1 VYFSYRSTRGSLQ
14 VEYRAGGRAPQAAPP
29 VGAAPAAAKAELRRE
44 TCAVQDLSHI
54 DGMRVVR
61 GEMQD
66 VTDLLEIFTALV
78 QHNVSLADQMA
89 QLPPSPSHRR
99 SALASST
106 SLSALYAARGSTSSR
121 GGVGAASSPKPS
133 SALKRPAKPAVK
145 ARAPSTAA
153 MRRAADALTTSLK
166 TQQTKAA
173 GRTKRIKGQ
182 RPVSAPPAGA
192 PKPWKFS
199 PCTDVPWADPIPD
212 PLPPKR
218 SHPTVTTTTKLQ
230 TKRRPASANAQGAWC
245 MCARA
250 WVCVCVRAR
259 ARATLHAA
267 WMLLHASMQTNSVSD
282 NRTGRASKHVPLKPH
297 VGMAAALDEAAV
309 EEAIGTLLSVVDA

>member
-1 VYFSYRSTRGSLQ
+1 
-14 VEYRAGGRAPQAAPP
+14 
-29 VGAAPAAAKAELRRE
+29 
-44 TCAVQDLSHI
+44 LSHI

-66 VTDLLEIFTALV
+66 VTDLLEIFTALA
-78 QHNVSLADQMA
+78 QHNVSLADQKA

-99 SALASST
+99 SALASGT

-121 GGVGAASSPKPS
+121 GGLGAAFSPKPS
-133 SALKRPAKPAVK
+133 STLRRPAKPAAK
-145 ARAPSTAA
+145 ARAPSAAA

-192 PKPWKFS
+192 PKPWKFT
-199 PCTDVPWADPIPD
+199 PCKDVPWADPIPA

-218 SHPTVTTTTKLQ
+218 SHPTAPATTTTKLP
-230 TKRRPASANAQGAWC
+230 TKRRPASANAQGAC
-245 MCARA
+245 CVCC
-250 WVCVCVRAR
+250 VCVCVCVH
-259 ARATLHAA
+259 ATSPCQLAA
-267 WMLLHASMQTNSVSD
+267 PPELSRRL
-282 NRTGRASKHVPLKPH
+282 
-297 VGMAAALDEAAV
+297 AA
-309 EEAIGTLLSVVDA
+309 